1 MNLRDAIRGLIDRER
16 STRIGR
22 SRYDIRGRVLMVCGG
37 LGLCSV
43 ALIAFAVDRQLVHND
58 FYQKQ
63 GNVRFQ
69 RDVEIPTTRG
79 MITDRNGEPL
89 AVSTPVMSLW
99 ANPQELAGDEEQID
113 RLAQALGMPVDELQR
128 NLSQKADKEFLW
140 LRRRMN
146 PAIVQRV
153 LDLKIPGVYGVREF
167 KRFYPQGDAV
177 AHVLGFTN
185 VDDHGQEG
193 VELAFDEWLR
203 GKPGEKRILRNRQG
217 ETVENVDLLRPALP
231 GKDLALSIDR
241 RIQYLAYRDLQQAVT
256 NAGASS
262 GSAVVMDIH
271 TGEVLA
277 MANVPSYN
285 PNNINGTNRDAH
297 RNRAVTDL
305 LEPGSTMKPLTVA
318 AALEAHVI
326 TPNTLFN
333 TNPGRI
339 PNGNYWT
346 TDTHNHGV
354 LDTTGVITK
363 SSNVGAA
370 LIARRLSNEQFYD
383 FVRRFGYGQSTRS
396 GFPGESAGLFPAP
409 PRWYGTTKQSMSY
422 GYNLSVTPLQIA
434 HAYST
439 LANGGVA
446 TVPSFVKGGS
456 GESKQV
462 ITPELAHTIMKMM
475 QTVTEPGGTATQA
488 AILGY
493 HVAGK
498 TGTARMASNG
508 GYAAKKYL
516 SFFAGVV
523 PVDNPRFAMVVV
535 VNNPDISK
543 GYYGGV
549 VSGPVFRNVMEGALR
564 LQDVPPDDI
573 NTWIAAQAPGAHKA
587 KKAVVPDEDAAT
599 PEQMQE
605 SLQ

>member
-1 MNLRDAIRGLIDRER
+1 
-16 STRIGR
+16 
-22 SRYDIRGRVLMVCGG
+22 
-37 LGLCSV
+37 
-43 ALIAFAVDRQLVHND
+43 
-58 FYQKQ
+58 
-63 GNVRFQ
+63 
-69 RDVEIPTTRG
+69 
-79 MITDRNGEPL
+79 
-89 AVSTPVMSLW
+89 TP
-99 ANPQELAGDEEQID
+99 
-113 RLAQALGMPVDELQR
+113 
-128 NLSQKADKEFLW
+128 
-140 LRRRMN
+140 
-146 PAIVQRV
+146 
-153 LDLKIPGVYGVREF
+153 
-167 KRFYPQGDAV
+167 
-177 AHVLGFTN
+177 H
-185 VDDHGQEG
+185 
-193 VELAFDEWLR
+193 
-203 GKPGEKRILRNRQG
+203 
-217 ETVENVDLLRPALP
+217 
-231 GKDLALSIDR
+231 
-241 RIQYLAYRDLQQAVT
+241 
-256 NAGASS
+256 
-262 GSAVVMDIH
+262 
-271 TGEVLA
+271 
-277 MANVPSYN
+277 
-285 PNNINGTNRDAH
+285 
-297 RNRAVTDL
+297 
-305 LEPGSTMKPLTVA
+305 
-318 AALEAHVI
+318 
-326 TPNTLFN
+326 TLFN

-370 LIARRLSNEQFYD
+370 LIVRRLSNDQFYD
-383 FVRRFGYGQSTRS
+383 FVRRFGYGQSTHS
-396 GFPGESAGLFPAP
+396 GFPGEAAGLFPPP

-422 GYNLSVTPLQIA
+422 GYSLSVTPLQIA

-516 SFFAGVV
+516 AFFAGVV

-535 VNNPDISK
+535 INNPDISK

-573 NTWIAAQAPGAHKA
+573 NTWIAAQAPGHK
-587 KKAVVPDEDAAT
+587 KKPVATDDDAAT